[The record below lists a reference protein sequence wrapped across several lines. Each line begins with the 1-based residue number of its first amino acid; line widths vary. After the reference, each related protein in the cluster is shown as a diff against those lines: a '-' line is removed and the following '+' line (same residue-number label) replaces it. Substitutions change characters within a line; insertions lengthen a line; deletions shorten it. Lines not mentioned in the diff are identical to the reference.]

1 MKHII
6 NTICL
11 TAVLLLFCGGAA
23 FLLLTACTSADR
35 RTNPAADELFA
46 EKDSALARADA
57 FSDTIVIKY
66 ARGLQVRYLPEGIRV
81 TITNPDPSAVAAPAE
96 ELLITQPASR
106 FICTTALQLG
116 NFEVLGLEDRI
127 VGMNSLRNLF
137 SPRMKEQWES
147 GHTARIG
154 KEGNFDLETVLA
166 TQPDY
171 IFVSASKHGGFE
183 SLRECGIPLISH
195 HGYKETDP
203 LGQAEWIK
211 LVGLLTGEPRR
222 ANAVFDDI
230 ERKYLTLRDE
240 VAARTKQ
247 PLPTVIS
254 GRQIR
259 DGWYIAG
266 GRSYLAQLFRD
277 AGADY
282 VMADHQESG
291 GLSLDFEAVYARGL
305 HADFWQT
312 DGSYDGDF
320 TLQTLADEDPRY
332 ATMDAYKQGHVLFC
346 NLARTPYRELAGV
359 QPHFLLADFVKAFH
373 PELLPHY
380 TPHYYQLIP

>member
-11 TAVLLLFCGGAA
+11 TAVLLLFCGGTA
-23 FLLLTACTSADR
+23 FLLLAACSSADR
-35 RTNPAADELFA
+35 KANPAADELFA

-81 TITNPDPSAVAAPAE
+81 TITNPDPSAVATPAE

-166 TQPDY
+166 TQPDLSSSRLPNTAASRRCATAASRSSRTTATRRPTRWGKPNGSSSWDCSR
-171 IFVSASKHGGFE
+171 VRHGVPMPSSTTSSAS
-183 SLRECGIPLISH
+183 
-195 HGYKETDP
+195 T
-203 LGQAEWIK
+203 
-211 LVGLLTGEPRR
+211 
-222 ANAVFDDI
+222 
-230 ERKYLTLRDE
+230 
-240 VAARTKQ
+240 
-247 PLPTVIS
+247 
-254 GRQIR
+254 
-259 DGWYIAG
+259 
-266 GRSYLAQLFRD
+266 
-277 AGADY
+277 
-282 VMADHQESG
+282 
-291 GLSLDFEAVYARGL
+291 
-305 HADFWQT
+305 
-312 DGSYDGDF
+312 
-320 TLQTLADEDPRY
+320 
-332 ATMDAYKQGHVLFC
+332 
-346 NLARTPYRELAGV
+346 
-359 QPHFLLADFVKAFH
+359 
-373 PELLPHY
+373 
-380 TPHYYQLIP
+380 